1 MSEFLSYHI
10 LSNDSSL
17 IEHLGCFHLLAIINK
32 SFWTWM
38 HKYVCI
44 HDFSYFLYIPRIGT
58 AGLYGNFCFLWG
70 IVMLFP
76 SMAIPF
82 YIVPHSNFSTFL
94 PILSFSLF
102 LPFFLTLSSSL
113 PYLMVIAL
121 LTGAEWYLTVVLVC
135 IFLMVSY
142 ILHHSMCLLIIC
154 ISLEKCLFKSFVH
167 FLMSLLVFELG

>member
-1 MSEFLSYHI
+1 
-10 LSNDSSL
+10 
-17 IEHLGCFHLLAIINK
+17 
-32 SFWTWM
+32 
-38 HKYVCI
+38 
-44 HDFSYFLYIPRIGT
+44 
-58 AGLYGNFCFLWG
+58 
-70 IVMLFP
+70 MLFP

-142 ILHHSMCLLIIC
+142 ILIKKIFLRNDGTII
-154 ISLEKCLFKSFVH
+154 SQ
-167 FLMSLLVFELG
+167 